1 MRQLVSWSLLVA
13 PATMAAVLS
22 FSVGAQ
28 SMPPP
33 QAEASN
39 WCEEARKALTD
50 ANGNAVEC
58 AAVAKR
64 CIKMNNYWCQKHGAS
79 SWRGTTDA
87 QGNDGNRDVDGH
99 AIFDAAAWSARA
111 IAMDLRSKYR
121 RGLVSAVD
129 IAAAHSPWC
138 DTLGSKAVVNGH
150 GRTCKDGRAKP
161 AATFAGPW
169 CEAPKKAA
177 PGTADCAAGC
187 NCPPEI
193 ASVLVRDLNLDIN
206 ADLKLFDAAGMPL
219 PNLTIVLRNLA
230 LQEQGVRVR
239 TSVIEQGIGQLGK

>member
-1 MRQLVSWSLLVA
+1 MSRSLFVVVA
-13 PATMAAVLS
+13 AMAAVLS
-22 FSVGAQ
+22 FPVVAQ
-28 SMPPP
+28 TTPSS
-33 QAEASN
+33 QTEASN

-50 ANGNAVEC
+50 ANGKAVEC
-58 AAVAKR
+58 ATVAKR

-87 QGNDGNRDVDGH
+87 LGNDGNRDLDGH
-99 AIFDAAAWSARA
+99 AIFDSVAWSARA

-138 DTLGSKAVVNGH
+138 DTLGSKAVVNKH

-177 PGTADCAAGC
+177 PVRADCAAGC

-193 ASVLVRDLNLDIN
+193 AGLLVRDLNLDIN
-206 ADLKLFDAAGMPL
+206 ADLKLFDAAGLPL
-219 PNLTIVLRNLA
+219 PNLAIVLRNLA

-239 TSVIEQGIGQLGK
+239 TSVIEQGIAQLGK